1 MFKGLNLELM
11 RCKDNMRR
19 CQTYTGFITDYN
31 VLGVR
36 QLIEAVMG
44 GDRPLQDR
52 MNYRSGQVAKD
63 RQELRDAAAGKPKKV
78 LPKFMTNLQS
88 VTNKRKANT
97 NSGIVTDVNGS
108 LLILFCSCERVGP
121 CYRVGCSVR
130 RLGSQIAYKVQCCE
144 TVDLQSRHVCMWFL

>member
-1 MFKGLNLELM
+1 MHIQGLNLELM
-11 RCKDNMRR
+11 RSKNNVRR
-19 CQTYTGFITDYN
+19 CWRHTGFVTNYD

-78 LPKFMTNLQS
+78 PTKLMT
-88 VTNKRKANT
+88 
-97 NSGIVTDVNGS
+97 
-108 LLILFCSCERVGP
+108 
-121 CYRVGCSVR
+121 
-130 RLGSQIAYKVQCCE
+130 
-144 TVDLQSRHVCMWFL
+144 DL